1 MKQIYGIFLI
11 VIIPSIT
18 FAQAYDDY
26 IGTGHSQ
33 GITVTSSDPQS
44 EGIRSIDGTGFEVDL
59 QVASRFLAHATLGA
73 TIDDIKDL
81 TEIGIESWIEDQML
95 IPPTQ
100 YTGETYKI
108 ILELYE
114 KCMEQL
120 GDACENEFV
129 LNTYQ
134 WRFAWWDGL
143 MKENDKLRQ
152 RVALALS
159 EILVISDQSGLEA
172 NPLALSYYYDILMNH
187 SFGNFHDLLLEVSL
201 SPSMGFYLSH
211 MNNPK
216 SIPALNIHP
225 DENYAREIM
234 QLFSIGLYELHQDGA
249 RKVNMS
255 TGEFIPTY
263 DNDDIKELA
272 KVFTG
277 LSGSKWAD
285 DNITRPVEFG
295 QAPRRYSYIDPMKM
309 YDEWHEEGEKVI
321 VGGHV
326 IPAGQSGMEDVE
338 DAVEHLFNH
347 ENVGPFLA
355 IRLIQRLVKSNP
367 SSEYIERI
375 AGVFS
380 NNGQGVRGDLAA
392 VIKAILLDEEAIE
405 CYSIDYESNGML
417 RSPMLRYTDMMLSL
431 QAEVRSESFWNAGL
445 TFQQQT
451 GQFVLSSPTVFNF
464 YSPDYVPNDNFE
476 MNGIVGPEFQIL
488 NSSTSPNYVNWMLLA
503 LNVDYF
509 RDRFDFRYPYIINDS
524 FFIPFIDN
532 RQDYNATLMDPTWL
546 KLKDSQ
552 DELLDYFDIL
562 LTNGQLT
569 DASKESILDSLGD
582 SEIFNPVEAANY
594 ALFMVMINPDYVI
607 MK

>member
-1 MKQIYGIFLI
+1 MKQIYVIFLI
-11 VIIPSIT
+11 VFFPSIT

-26 IGTGHSQ
+26 IGTGHAR
-33 GITVTSSDPQS
+33 GIKVTSSDPQS
-44 EGIRSIDGTGFEVDL
+44 EGIKSVDGTGYEVDL

-73 TIDDIKDL
+73 TIDDIRDL
-81 TEIGIESWIEDQML
+81 TEIGIASWIEDQML

-100 YTGETYKI
+100 YTETTYEI
-108 ILELYE
+108 ILELYDR
-114 KCMEQL
+114 CMEDL
-120 GDACENEFV
+120 GERCENDFV

-134 WRFAWWDGL
+134 WRFAWWHK
-143 MKENDKLRQ
+143 MMTEPDKLRQ
-152 RVALALS
+152 RVAMALS
-159 EILVISDQSGLEA
+159 EILVLSDLSGLDS
-172 NPLALSYYYDILMNH
+172 NPLGLAYYYDILMNH
-187 SFGNFHDLLLEVSL
+187 SFGNFQDLLLEVSL
-201 SPSMGFYLSH
+201 SPAMGFYLSH

-216 SIPALNIHP
+216 SIPAINIHP

-249 RKVNMS
+249 RKVDMS
-255 TGEFIPTY
+255 TGEYIPTY
-263 DNDDIKELA
+263 DNNDIKELA

-277 LSGSKWAD
+277 LSGSAWASD
-285 DNITRPVEFG
+285 DITRPVEFG
-295 QAPRRYSYIDPMKM
+295 QGPRRYSFIDPMAM
-309 YDEWHEEGEKVI
+309 YEEWHEEGEKTI

-326 IPAGQSGMEDVE
+326 IPAGQSGMEDIE

-347 ENVGPFLA
+347 DNVGPFLA

-367 SSEYIERI
+367 SPEYIERI
-375 AGVFS
+375 AGVFN
-380 NNGQGVRGDLAA
+380 NNGQGIRGDLGA
-392 VIKAILLDEEAIE
+392 VVEAILLDEEAVE

-431 QAEVRSESFWNAGL
+431 QAEVKAEWFWNAGL

-464 YSPDYVPNDNFE
+464 YSPDYVPNEDFD

-509 RDRFDFRYPYIINDS
+509 RDNFDFRYPYIINDS
-524 FFIPFIDN
+524 FFIPYTDN
-532 RQDYNATLMDPTWL
+532 LQDHNATLMDPTWL
-546 KLKDSQ
+546 KLKESQ
-552 DELLDYFDIL
+552 EELLDYFDIL
-562 LTNGQLT
+562 LANGQLT
-569 DASKESILDSLGD
+569 DASKQSILDSLGD
-582 SEIFNPVEAANY
+582 REIFDTVEAANY